1 MLVFQLL
8 QNFGACMSLPQ
19 SFHASSDQV
28 LKGQKLIT
36 ITPVMIKIYC
46 KNLDIEKPHGC
57 HKNIISISA
66 ILNEKYV
73 RSITYHNCYSIFLQN
88 FLYNNIWTGDIAK
101 HSFIICLFWQA
112 NQRP

>member
-36 ITPVMIKIYC
+36 ITPVIIKINC
-46 KNLDIEKPHGC
+46 NDDIELIKC
-57 HKNIISISA
+57 ITLQIFRKCQLTTSSVFLVTNISLLTVII
-66 ILNEKYV
+66 V
-73 RSITYHNCYSIFLQN
+73 ITF
-88 FLYNNIWTGDIAK
+88 
-101 HSFIICLFWQA
+101 
-112 NQRP
+112 